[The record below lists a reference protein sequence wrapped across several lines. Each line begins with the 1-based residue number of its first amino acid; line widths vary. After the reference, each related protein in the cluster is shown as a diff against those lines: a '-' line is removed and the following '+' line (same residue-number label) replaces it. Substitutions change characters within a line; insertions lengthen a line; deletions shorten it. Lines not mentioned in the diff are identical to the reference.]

1 VVVESITKNRQ
12 TPDTLRAM
20 VARAYGPAQIV
31 EDDGDWVEELGH
43 GWFNV
48 AYRIRLR
55 DGRLVVL
62 KIAPPPDVEVMT
74 YERGA
79 MATELAALRLIGEQT
94 SVPVPN
100 VDFADRSHELC
111 DADYFFMP
119 FIDAENFGILR
130 EEGKLDKAELTSY
143 REALGRTNR
152 QLNEIRGNWFGA
164 LEGPGEATWRAC
176 FLGKLEDVL
185 GDGERL
191 EVDLGHGYDVV
202 REAISARADAL
213 DEVVE
218 PRFVEWDLFP
228 LNAMVRDG
236 EIVAII
242 DHERAFYGDPLIE
255 AGFVGID
262 LPEVFGGPAAFMRG
276 YGHGELTEN
285 ERRRRWLYTL
295 YLALIMV
302 IETKFRQTSIEQY
315 DECRERLGALMR

>member
-1 VVVESITKNRQ
+1 MESITKNRQ
-12 TPDTLRAM
+12 TPETLRAM
-20 VARAYGPAQIV
+20 VARAYGPEQVI
-31 EDDGDWVEELGH
+31 EDDGDWVAELGH

-55 DGRLVVL
+55 DGRPVVL

-79 MATELAALRLIGEQT
+79 MATELAALRLVAEQT
-94 SVPVPN
+94 AVPVPN
-100 VDFADRSHELC
+100 VDFADQSRELC
-111 DADYFFMP
+111 DADYFFMS
-119 FIDAENFGILR
+119 FIEGENLGTLPEI
-130 EEGKLDKAELTSY
+130 TPY
-143 REALGRTNR
+143 REALGAINR
-152 QLNEIRGNWFGA
+152 RLNEIRGNWFGA
-164 LEGPGEATWRAC
+164 LQGPGEATWRAC
-176 FLGKLEDVL
+176 FLNKIEDVL

-191 EVDLGHGYDVV
+191 GVDLGYGYDVV

-228 LNAMVRDG
+228 LNALVREG
-236 EIVAII
+236 EIVGVI

-262 LPEVFGGPAAFMRG
+262 LPEVFGDPAPFMRG
-276 YGHGELTEN
+276 YGQSSLSADEH
-285 ERRRRWLYTL
+285 RRRWLYTL

-302 IETKFRQTSIEQY
+302 IETKFRQTPVEQY
-315 DECRERLGALMR
+315 NECRARLDVLMRKA

>member
-1 VVVESITKNRQ
+1 MESITKNRQ
-12 TPDTLRAM
+12 TPGTLRAM
-20 VARAYGPAQIV
+20 VARAYGPGQVI

-55 DGRLVVL
+55 DGRFVVL
-62 KIAPPPDVEVMT
+62 KIAPPPDIEVMT

-79 MATELAALRLIGEQT
+79 MATELAALRLIAEQT
-94 SVPVPN
+94 TVPVPN
-100 VDFADRSHELC
+100 VDFADQSHELC

-119 FIDAENFGILR
+119 FIEGENLGTLPGIS
-130 EEGKLDKAELTSY
+130 TY
-143 REALGRTNR
+143 RPQLGAINR

-164 LEGPGEATWRAC
+164 LQGPGEATWRAC
-176 FLGKLEDVL
+176 FLGKIEDVL
-185 GDGERL
+185 GDGERQG
-191 EVDLGHGYDVV
+191 VDLGYGHDFV

-228 LNAMVRDG
+228 LNALVRDG
-236 EIVAII
+236 EIVCVI

-262 LPEVFGGPAAFMRG
+262 LPDVFGDPAPFMRG
-276 YGHGELTEN
+276 YGQGELSGN

-302 IETKFRQTSIEQY
+302 IETKFRQTSAEQY
-315 DECRERLGALMR
+315 QECRARLDLLLRTAVPSEDWI